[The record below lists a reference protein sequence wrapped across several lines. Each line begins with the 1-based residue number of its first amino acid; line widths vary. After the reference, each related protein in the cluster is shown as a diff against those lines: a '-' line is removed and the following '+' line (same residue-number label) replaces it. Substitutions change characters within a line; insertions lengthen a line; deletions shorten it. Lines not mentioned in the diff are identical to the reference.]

1 LNKNFSNKLHNANIS
16 QVKKAQKEALVR
28 VLKDKGIPFM
38 EIEINKVEEET
49 LGQLFSYFIFE
60 TVLIGKKLSINP
72 YDQPAVE
79 EVKLLTKKILLN

>member
-1 LNKNFSNKLHNANIS
+1 MNKNFSNKLHNANIS
-16 QVKKAQKEALVR
+16 QVKKEQKEALVR